1 MSTPLLYRQ
10 LQQQLS
16 QFIQPQDK
24 RHLAVFSENV
34 AAILL
39 SESACLS
46 RWIKFLT
53 HRNCQARS
61 HLERLS
67 YFVNNPKITP
77 ETFYHPLLCQFLL
90 AWEGMDVLLT
100 LDTSV
105 FWNAFCLI
113 EVCLVWGGRSFP
125 LAQKVMEH
133 PSATVA
139 YSDYCE
145 VLESAQSLLPPNC
158 SVTLLA
164 DRGFDHGE
172 LIRWL
177 SHQGWHWAIRAKRDL
192 NIERANGFTGKIGEL
207 IAPEG
212 EAYLFHRVTVLEDIE
227 CELATANLSVAG
239 EEWLVLSDQAASL
252 RTFERYGQRFGG
264 IEPHFKDYQSAGFEL
279 PDSRL
284 RGAQALSTLLMLLA
298 TAMLIAISAAI
309 ELMVNGKRTSIDWHG
324 QRGLS
329 YFQLG
334 LRHLQSLCYR
344 RLPIPTLRQLPRT
357 KPKAACA
364 SKKKRRQ
371 MECQIEFFKVTEFD
385 VDKNSLR

>member
-1 MSTPLLYRQ
+1 MSTPLLHRQ

-16 QFIQPQDK
+16 QFITPKDK
-24 RHLAVFSENV
+24 RHLTVFSENV

-39 SESACLS
+39 SGSSCLS

-67 YFVNNPKITP
+67 YFVHNPNITA
-77 ETFYHPLLCQFLL
+77 ETFYHPLLRQFLS
-90 AWEGMDVLLT
+90 AWDGMDVVLT

-105 FWNAFCLI
+105 FWNSYCLI
-113 EVCLVWGGRSFP
+113 EVCLVWGGRSFTV
-125 LAQKVMEH
+125 AQQVMEH

-139 YSDYCE
+139 YSDYQE
-145 VLESAQSLLPPNC
+145 VLETAHSLVPPNC

-164 DRGFDHGE
+164 DRGFEHGE

-177 SHQGWHWAIRAKRDL
+177 IQQQWNWAIRAKRDL
-192 NIERANGFTGKIGEL
+192 KVERANGHCCKVSDL
-207 IAPEG
+207 IPPKE
-212 EAYLFHRVTVLEDIE
+212 EAYLVHHITILDDIE
-227 CELATANLSVAG
+227 CELATANLSAAG
-239 EEWLVLSDQAASL
+239 EEWMVLTHQWASL
-252 RTFERYGQRFGG
+252 KTFERYGERFGG

-309 ELMVNGKRTSIDWHG
+309 QLVDSGQRPSLDWHSK
-324 QRGLS
+324 RGLS
-329 YFQLG
+329 FFQLG
-334 LRHLQSLCYR
+334 LRHLQSLCYQ
-344 RLPIPTLRQLPRT
+344 RLLIPKLTQLPRK

-364 SKKKRRQ
+364 SDKKRRT
-371 MECQIEFFKVTEFD
+371 MECRIEFAKVTEFD
-385 VDKNSLR
+385 A

>member
-1 MSTPLLYRQ
+1 MSTPLLHRQ

-16 QFIQPQDK
+16 QFITPKDK

-39 SESACLS
+39 SGSSCLS

-67 YFVNNPKITP
+67 YFVNNPNITA
-77 ETFYHPLLCQFLL
+77 ETFYHPLLRQFLS
-90 AWEGMDVLLT
+90 AWDGMDVVLT

-105 FWNAFCLI
+105 FWNSYCLI
-113 EVCLVWGGRSFP
+113 EVCLVWGGRSFA

-133 PSATVA
+133 PSASVA
-139 YSDYCE
+139 YDDYQD
-145 VLESAQSLLPPNC
+145 VLETAQSLLPPDC
-158 SVTLLA
+158 TVTLLA
-164 DRGFDHGE
+164 DRGFEHGE
-172 LIRWL
+172 LMRWL
-177 SHQGWHWAIRAKRDL
+177 IQQQWHWAIRAKRDL
-192 NIERANGFTGKIGEL
+192 NIERANGHCCKVEDL
-207 IAPEG
+207 IPPKE
-212 EAYLFHRVTVLEDIE
+212 EAYLIHRITILDDIE

-239 EEWLVLSDQAASL
+239 EEWMVLTHQWASL
-252 RTFERYGQRFGG
+252 KTFERYGERFGG

-284 RGAQALSTLLMLLA
+284 RGAKALGTLLMLLA

-309 ELMVNGKRTSIDWHG
+309 QLVASGQRSSLDWHSK
-324 QRGLS
+324 RGLS
-329 YFQLG
+329 FFQLG
-334 LRHLQSLCYR
+334 LRHLQSLCYQHLLIP
-344 RLPIPTLRQLPRT
+344 RLTQLPRK

-364 SKKKRRQ
+364 SHKKRRT
-371 MECQIEFFKVTEFD
+371 MECRIEFTKVTEFD
-385 VDKNSLR
+385 A